1 MTLDQRESGTWGLAS
16 GMPWGVQAET
26 CGSLSVPSC
35 SGLRWG
41 KEGGIELNL
50 SSGALPAAKAA
61 STPIRNSPLEF
72 PLSLLGAPIPLT
84 LGVPHCLFIRSP
96 HSTH

>member
-41 KEGGIELNL
+41 EGG
-50 SSGALPAAKAA
+50 
-61 STPIRNSPLEF
+61 RD
-72 PLSLLGAPIPLT
+72 
-84 LGVPHCLFIRSP
+84 
-96 HSTH
+96 